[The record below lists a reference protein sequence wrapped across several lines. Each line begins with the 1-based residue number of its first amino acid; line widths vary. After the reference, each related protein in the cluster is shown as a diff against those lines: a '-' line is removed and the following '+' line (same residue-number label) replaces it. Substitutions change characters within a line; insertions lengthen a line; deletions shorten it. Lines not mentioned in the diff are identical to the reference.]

1 MRIAPSPRAAADCD
15 VAEAVER
22 WPNGTKRWVEGRGRN
37 GGSNDDVDRRLTD
50 HDGTVQVSVGQSK
63 KRGRVERKKEDS
75 DVEDEE
81 LPSDQEEEEVDGS
94 ESLPGSD
101 SEEEKETAEE
111 KRIRL
116 AKAYLSRLR
125 QEEMED
131 ESSEDDENEDKI
143 HRDSLA
149 NRLQQEALE
158 SKGYQQRQLADSI
171 ASPEGQVGEAPKV
184 LRGHGASVT
193 AVALSNDEKSIYSC
207 AKDGAMFHWDVE
219 TGKGTRFPKLGGA
232 EKKNKADCRV
242 RWLANAISYDG
253 MFLAT
258 GGSDK
263 NVHIW
268 DLRSMQHIVKLSS
281 HRAEVTA
288 LAFRDGT
295 HQLFSASMDSTVKIW
310 SIDTEQY
317 IDTLYGH
324 QAKVMSI
331 DCGYK
336 ERPVSGSTDHT
347 CRLWK
352 VPEESQLV
360 FRGGGASIDAVAVF
374 RGGQQW
380 ISGGDDGHLSLW
392 TMMRK
397 KPVEILRDVHGK
409 SASSAAGDECR
420 GWIHSLA
427 CARGSDLAASGSGNG
442 FIRLWAQRERHL
454 EALGS
459 LPVNGFVNSLSIA
472 PSGRFVVSGIG
483 QEPRLGRW
491 SKIAGVRNGIV
502 IHRLPLVDLE

>member
-1 MRIAPSPRAAADCD
+1 MA
-15 VAEAVER
+15 
-22 WPNGTKRWVEGRGRN
+22 KRNQKVC
-37 GGSNDDVDRRLTD
+37 GG
-50 HDGTVQVSVGQSK
+50 QE
-63 KRGRVERKKEDS
+63 GRVEVEMRRTRGADGRWGQVQVRGSMQKKRTKMEAKRNESEGDED
-75 DVEDEE
+75 
-81 LPSDQEEEEVDGS
+81 LPSDQEEGEEESKSIGS
-94 ESLPGSD
+94 AQEGESED
-101 SEEEKETAEE
+101 EKETAEE

-116 AKAYLSRLR
+116 AKAYLSRLK
-125 QEEMED
+125 QD
-131 ESSEDDENEDKI
+131 EKGDEYSEDDEDEDKI

-149 NRLQQEALE
+149 NRLQQEAFE
-158 SKGYQQRQLADSI
+158 SKGYQQRQLADSV
-171 ASPEGQVGEAPKV
+171 ALPEGEVGEQPKI

-193 AVALSNDEKSIYSC
+193 AVALSNDEKSVYSC
-207 AKDGAMFHWDVE
+207 SKDGAIFHWDVE
-219 TGKGTRFPKLGGA
+219 TGKGTRFPKLGDA
-232 EKKNKADCRV
+232 NKDSKTAGRV
-242 RWLANAISYDG
+242 RWLTNAISYDG
-253 MFLAT
+253 MYLAT

-295 HQLFSASMDSTVKIW
+295 HQLFSASTDSTVKIW
-310 SIDTEQY
+310 SVDTEQY

-331 DCGYK
+331 DCGHK

-397 KPVEILRDVHGK
+397 KPVQILRDVHGK
-409 SASSAAGDECR
+409 VDSFAAGDECR

-442 FIRLWAQRERHL
+442 FIRLWAHRERHL

-459 LPVNGFVNSLSIA
+459 LPVHGFVNAVRIA

-491 SKIAGVRNGIV
+491 SKVKGIRNGIA
-502 IHRLPLVDLE
+502 IHRIPLVDSE